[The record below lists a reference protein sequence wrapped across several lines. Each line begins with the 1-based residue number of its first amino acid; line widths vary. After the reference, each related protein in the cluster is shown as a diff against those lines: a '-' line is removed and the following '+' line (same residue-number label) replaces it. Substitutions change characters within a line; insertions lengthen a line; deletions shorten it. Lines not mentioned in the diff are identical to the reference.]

1 MLCLRPTLTVQT
13 GPRLSK
19 RQPLVMVLTGSF
31 NEIARDSIHYPA
43 PLKLRIAFQIDQIDN
58 LVGKFI

>member
-1 MLCLRPTLTVQT
+1 
-13 GPRLSK
+13 
-19 RQPLVMVLTGSF
+19 MVLTGSF